1 LRDERRIDVEAET
14 DSNRDTINHQKT
26 VMTMFKRFE
35 AGQGVV
41 SEIQDHYVD
50 V

>member
-1 LRDERRIDVEAET
+1 LREERRIDVEAET
-14 DSNRDTINHQKT
+14 DSNRDMINHQKT
-26 VMTMFKRFE
+26 VMTVFKRFE